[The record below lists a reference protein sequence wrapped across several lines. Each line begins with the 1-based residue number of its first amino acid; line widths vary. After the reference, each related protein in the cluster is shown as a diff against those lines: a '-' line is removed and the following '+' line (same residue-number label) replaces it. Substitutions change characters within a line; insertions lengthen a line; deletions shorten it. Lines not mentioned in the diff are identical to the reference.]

1 MNINAGTLRSLF
13 IAFSAAFR
21 AGLGMAPSNYQR
33 IATVVAS
40 TTKSNEYG
48 WLGKFPKMREWL
60 GDRVIN
66 GMASHGYTIRNKPF
80 ELTVGVDRDDI
91 DDDNIGIYTPMMTEL
106 GQSAGEHPD
115 ELVFGLLK
123 AGASTLCYDGQNF
136 FDTDHPVL
144 DENGVVQSQ
153 SNWNNNSGSG
163 TAWYLLDT
171 SRALKPLIFQER
183 KKPNFV
189 SQTAE
194 TDANVFERREYV
206 YGVDSRC
213 NVGFGFWQQAYG
225 SRATL
230 DEAGLV
236 AAYTAMTERKGDHGR
251 TLGVQ
256 PTLLVVPPGLKFAAM
271 KLVNASTLANGADN
285 VMKGLVEVL
294 ADPRLA

>member
-1 MNINAGTLRSLF
+1 
-13 IAFSAAFR
+13 
-21 AGLGMAPSNYQR
+21 
-33 IATVVAS
+33 
-40 TTKSNEYG
+40 
-48 WLGKFPKMREWL
+48 
-60 GDRVIN
+60 
-66 GMASHGYTIRNKPF
+66 
-80 ELTVGVDRDDI
+80 
-91 DDDNIGIYTPMMTEL
+91 MTEL

-230 DEAGLV
+230 DEAGLI

-256 PTLLVVPPGLKFAAM
+256 PTLLVVPPGLKFTAL
-271 KLVNASTLANGADN
+271 KLVNAGTLANGADN